1 MPKSSATSQ
10 VAGKKYDRTVPKERA
25 KKLRKL
31 GKLFNKQSVNPPP
44 ILKDIL
50 ICMDIAM
57 TPEETDFLLAVGE
70 QTLTYDQ
77 LRSLMDMPEEEFTAL
92 FDSTRHKG
100 ILNTRYKA
108 DGERMFKLAPMIPS
122 GWFDDTYLSD
132 GEESP
137 EKIEFAYYF
146 DQAVTKLEK
155 LNFFPLRPVVDLVSK
170 MTMKNVNTIVSIKPT
185 EPEGK
190 RIEIDETVEMPLSKI
205 YPTHGVYDLIERY
218 GDSIG
223 VKHCFCTQWRTM
235 VDDPCD
241 FDLPSERCIS
251 FGDNTRKY
259 TETGIGRSITKEEAY
274 RIVEESQ
281 KKGAIHTV
289 FYMEEDLNKSEV
301 AVCNCCWDCC
311 GVYRLYNTG
320 AQPLLLKSFYYAE
333 LADASACNGCGRCVK
348 YCPTGAIQLVD
359 NKAVLDRTKC
369 IGCGQCGFQC
379 PKDAI
384 KMVFQEREIYIPIEK
399 KSECRL

>member
-1 MPKSSATSQ
+1 MSKSAETSQ
-10 VAGKKYDRTVPKERA
+10 GNGKKYDRTVSKERE
-25 KKLRKL
+25 KKLRRL

-44 ILKDIL
+44 IFKDIL
-50 ICMDIAM
+50 ICMDIAI
-57 TPEETDFLLAVGE
+57 TPEETDFLLLVGDKS
-70 QTLTYDQ
+70 LTYNE
-77 LRSLMDMPEEEFTAL
+77 LRSLTDMSDERFTVL

-100 ILNTRYKA
+100 MLNTRYGK
-108 DGERMFKLAPMIPS
+108 DGERIFKLAPMIPS

-155 LNFFPLRPVVDLVSK
+155 LNFFPLRPVVDLVSRVS
-170 MTMKNVNTIVSIKPT
+170 MKNVNTIVAIRPPES
-185 EPEGK
+185 EGK
-190 RIEIDETVEMPLSKI
+190 RIDIDQTVEMPLSKV

-223 VKHCFCTQWRTM
+223 VKHCFCTQWRKM

-259 TETGIGRSITKEEAY
+259 TETGIGRSITREEAY
-274 RIVEESQ
+274 RIVDESQ
-281 KKGAIHTV
+281 KSGAIHTV